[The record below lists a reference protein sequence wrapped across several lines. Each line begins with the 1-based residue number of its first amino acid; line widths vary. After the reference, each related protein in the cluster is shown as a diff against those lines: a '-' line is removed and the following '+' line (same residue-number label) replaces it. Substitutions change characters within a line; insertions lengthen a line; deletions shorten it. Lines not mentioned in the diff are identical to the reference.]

1 MASIRK
7 RNDKYQAQFKHRGYY
22 RAKTFDRIADAR
34 DWIKGEYQ
42 RVAVEFNFTKK
53 VRPQNTAEIL
63 VRYLSEV
70 TPTKRSSVSETA
82 VLKKLLREH
91 WVKIPLDNL
100 CITHVASY
108 RDSRLQ
114 EVTPATF
121 KRQFN
126 IVKSACK
133 LAEDEWNLETPL
145 ALLRRLRYPQPKPK
159 LVSRVTPQKEEAL
172 IQAAEQTKTPQLA
185 NIIRIALATGMRR
198 GEILGIRPEHIDE
211 DHCLLQIP
219 DTKNGY
225 PRVFPLND
233 ALLEMLR
240 EFAIADCKPS
250 ANGLRQAWERIR
262 IKARCPNV
270 RFHDLRHEAISRWWE
285 QGLTLPQIASRSGH
299 RSFSEL
305 FRYSHCSDSLARQLT
320 E

>member
-7 RNDKYQAQFKHRGYY
+7 RNGKYQAQFKHRGYY

-34 DWIKGEYQ
+34 DWIQEEYQ
-42 RVAVEFNFTKK
+42 RVAGEFNFSRK
-53 VRPQNTAEIL
+53 VRPRNTAEIL
-63 VRYLSEV
+63 SRYLNDI
-70 TPTKRSSVSETA
+70 TPTKRGFASEST
-82 VLKKLLREH
+82 VIKMLLKEH
-91 WVKIPLDNL
+91 WVNIPLDNL
-100 CITHVASY
+100 CMTHITAY
-108 RDSRLQ
+108 RDTRLSR
-114 EVTPATF
+114 VTPATF

-126 IVKSACK
+126 VVKSACK

-145 ALLRRLRYPQPKPK
+145 TLLKRLRYPQPKPK
-159 LVSRVTPQKEEAL
+159 LVTRITAQKEAAL
-172 IQAAEQTKTPQLA
+172 IHAAKNTTTPQLA

-198 GEILGIRPEHIDE
+198 GEILGIRPEHIDK
-211 DHCLLQIP
+211 DHRLLQIP

-233 ALLEMLR
+233 ALLEILQ
-240 EFAIADCKPS
+240 EFAIADSKPS

>member
-7 RNDKYQAQFKHRGYY
+7 RNGKYQAQFKHRGYY

-34 DWIKGEYQ
+34 DWIQEEYQ

-53 VRPQNTAEIL
+53 VRPRNTAEIL
-63 VRYLSEV
+63 VRYLREV
-70 TPTKRSSVSETA
+70 TPSKRGALPETA
-82 VLKKLLREH
+82 VLKKLIEEP

-100 CITHVASY
+100 CISHLASY
-108 RDSRLQ
+108 RDKRLS
-114 EVTPATF
+114 EVAPATF

-145 ALLRRLRYPQPKPK
+145 TLLKRLRYPQPKPK
-159 LVSRVTPQKEEAL
+159 LITRVTPQKEAAL
-172 IQAAEQTKTPQLA
+172 IRAADQTKTPQLA
-185 NIIRIALATGMRR
+185 NIIRIAIATGMRR
-198 GEILGIRPEHIDE
+198 GEILNIRPDHIDE
-211 DHCLLQIP
+211 EHRLLQIP
-219 DTKNGY
+219 HTKNGH
-225 PRVFPLND
+225 PRIFPLDN
-233 ALLEMLR
+233 ALLELVR
-240 EFAIADCKPS
+240 EFATADCTPS

-262 IKARCPNV
+262 IKAGCSKV

-285 QGLTLPQIASRSGH
+285 KGLTLPQIAAKSGH

-305 FRYSHCSDSLARQLT
+305 FRYSHS
-320 E
+320 